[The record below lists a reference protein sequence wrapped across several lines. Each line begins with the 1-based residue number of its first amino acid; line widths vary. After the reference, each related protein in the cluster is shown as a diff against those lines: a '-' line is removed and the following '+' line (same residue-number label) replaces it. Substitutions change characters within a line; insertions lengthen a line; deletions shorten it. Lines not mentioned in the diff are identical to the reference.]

1 MSDSLTGK
9 MRGAWVN
16 TPLLL
21 LLLLLACLTRT
32 AISQEDDDSAL
43 ETSSSDNTEQPDSNT
58 AAPDLQDYTVENTE
72 ITEEDDQE
80 SVDPTN
86 AEGPQSD
93 NPQGRKYLPEGTST
107 SYSSISPGPSSL
119 STTEGSA
126 DEPSSQEVSDPQSV
140 SSSSSP
146 EDSEDSNLMLIL
158 IPVVVVTLVG
168 VTVCGFFIIRKL
180 KQNTIRRE
188 SVKEDQFL
196 EESSTEK
203 VPMPM
208 FEEDVP
214 SVLELEMDDL
224 DGPWMKK
231 DC

>member
-1 MSDSLTGK
+1 MISC
-9 MRGAWVN
+9 
-16 TPLLL
+16 
-21 LLLLLACLTRT
+21 LAF
-32 AISQEDDDSAL
+32 
-43 ETSSSDNTEQPDSNT
+43 
-58 AAPDLQDYTVENTE
+58 
-72 ITEEDDQE
+72 
-80 SVDPTN
+80 PT
-86 AEGPQSD
+86 
-93 NPQGRKYLPEGTST
+93 
-107 SYSSISPGPSSL
+107 
-119 STTEGSA
+119 
-126 DEPSSQEVSDPQSV
+126 VSDPQSV

-180 KQNTIRRE
+180 KQNTIRR
-188 SVKEDQFL
+188 VKEDQFL

-231 DC
+231 DLFKRNDTGTLTLIL

>member
-119 STTEGSA
+119 STI
-126 DEPSSQEVSDPQSV
+126 SDPQSV

>member
-1 MSDSLTGK
+1 MSGSFTVK

-32 AISQEDDDSAL
+32 AISQDDDSEEPL
-43 ETSSSDNTEQPDSNT
+43 ETASPDNTEQSDSNT
-58 AAPDLQDYTVENTE
+58 AMPGDVQD
-72 ITEEDDQE
+72 ITEKTVDQE
-80 SVDPTN
+80 TEDPIN
-86 AEGPQSD
+86 AEHPLGYPED
-93 NPQGRKYLPEGTST
+93 PDYLPGGTST
-107 SYSSISPGPSSL
+107 SYISISPGPSSS

-126 DEPSSQEVSDPQSV
+126 DEPSSQEVPDPQSV

-146 EDSEDSNLMLIL
+146 EDPENSNLMLIL
-158 IPVVVVTLVG
+158 IPVVVVTLIG
-168 VTVCGFFIIRKL
+168 VTVCGFFIIRQL
-180 KQNTIRRE
+180 KQNTTRRE
-188 SVKEDQFL
+188 SVKEDPFL

-214 SVLELEMDDL
+214 SVLELEMEDFDQ
-224 DGPWMKK
+224 WIKK